1 MDVRLFLGT
10 AETCRFD
17 WKVSSEA
24 NYDKLEY
31 SVDGIP
37 VTNISGSRDWQTM
50 ELSLEA
56 GEHTIAWRYFKD
68 GSRSS
73 GEDCGWVDISDLLTM
88 KFLYGNSLALI
99 FPDSYPQIRS
109 ARIVGEESTKLFDG
123 VFAGCP
129 GITSLELDCTVA
141 AEQLVM
147 KDLLPDCFDK
157 LERFVLHGEQK
168 ILPDGV
174 FAGCPGITSLELDC
188 TVAAEQLMMKD
199 LLPDCFDKLER
210 FVLRGEQK
218 ILPDGAFDGCTAL
231 SEIELPE
238 SLEDFG
244 ENDIRETGRRG
255 GKTGLWIQNGWLL
268 GYIGEA
274 PAEVVV
280 PEGVKGIASF
290 AFAEQ
295 AWLERVTLPSTLK
308 YIGANAFRA
317 CTSLECVELPEGLV
331 SVGDGAFRD
340 CTWMQEVT
348 FPESLETIGDLAFGN
363 CSMLEGIECCDG
375 LQVIGEG
382 AFSNCWRMLSVALP
396 ASVDEIGARAF
407 YNCKNLLGVTVPAHV
422 ETLANLFPDVYQ
434 SVLSVT
440 IAEGE
445 SELIAGIFGGCQM
458 LEEVELSDAIREIPD
473 SAFEG
478 CLELRR
484 IRFPN
489 ELVRIGHRAFFGCS
503 KIDQLEFPAGLQE
516 IGDDAF
522 NGLPQVRDL
531 KCPTSVR
538 KIGAR
543 AFKGVWDDEEIKLP
557 EELESLGADAFA
569 DCSSI
574 RRIALSAVATP
585 IKSAF
590 PAAYSQIDSVTILG
604 APETIAPDFCRDV
617 VQLVGVQIPS
627 TVTNIGSS
635 AFAGLP
641 NLAEITLPPNLR
653 TIGEQAFRGDVRLT
667 AVDLPQLLEAVGAG
681 AFEGCSNVRTV
692 SCPGEVGTLSAL
704 FSSAYGQITAVSIN
718 RGTEQLMD
726 DLLSGCAKLAQVDL
740 PGGVTNI
747 GARAFKDCVA
757 LTAFGVPNGVVTLGE
772 DAFSGCTGL
781 TSMSLPEGLETI
793 SAGAF
798 RNCCGISSIV
808 IPSTVAFI
816 GADAFNGCSALRSV
830 SFLGWCPQFDD
841 DCYNGTPTE
850 LVSYVINGSRGWDG
864 IPTSRALP
872 EYWPTANGRTIT
884 YWEPNTFEVTFDGN
898 GGTPSSLV
906 VVQTTGMT
914 YVLPEDD
921 PVMESA
927 SFAGW
932 WTQPVNGGQIKSVTK
947 VEVTRA
953 QTFYAHWKYHDYAV
967 RFDANGGF
975 GEMANQPFTV
985 NTPGELSA
993 NRFLRKDCRF
1003 AGWALSP
1010 EGGVAFADGAEVEN
1024 LSLEQDAV
1032 VVLYA
1037 VWEDE
1042 PWGAADYLN
1051 APGLA
1056 FGFAG
1061 DADWIGDDEVSRDGI
1076 GSLRSGVI
1084 PAADEGRQTTSV
1096 LRTTVVGEGSGSFWW
1111 KVSCEPDDAG
1121 DYYDYCS
1128 FTVDGVEVAKIAGV
1142 TEWAKVDYEVTGE
1155 GEHVLV
1161 WKFVRDDWDEDETRF
1176 ENAAWVDEFVWTPT
1190 PVTLS
1195 FEAGG
1200 AEGAVPQPITKS
1212 AGAEVVLPTPSLL
1225 TKAGM
1230 EFVGWSDGAR
1240 QFAAGEVYRFG
1251 AENVVLVAVWREKV
1265 WTLEEAA
1272 NLTGFALTTGG
1283 DANWVVDLA
1292 TNYDGVAAIR
1302 SGTIGDSQDTWVSMA
1317 VDGPGTVG
1325 FRVFVSGEYNRGKL
1339 CDYLKFEVDG
1349 IQEFASYDA
1358 DWSNVVVTVV
1368 GTGVHT
1374 LKWTYLKNTSKSV
1387 GADGAWLD
1395 EIVWM
1400 PSAEPEVKPTVEGDG
1415 GATVTGDAETGFV
1428 IKPSDGKTSVE
1439 VTIPQG
1445 VDAAKVTV
1453 EVSPKVESVM
1463 PNGAKVKI
1471 VSGGA
1476 DITEFLNVPAA
1487 DGNGVVDL
1495 TKATVKEAIVKEA
1508 MDIEKG
1514 AVIDL
1519 CGGSQGAASPTITTA
1534 PTRVGL
1540 FYQFREGETLDG
1552 MKDGD
1557 SKVGDGEAW
1566 TPNITVKGGNSAF
1579 YSIGV
1584 GKGE

>member
-1 MDVRLFLGT
+1 MNKLIALMTSVLLAGTAFCAATTHLSLDCREGVREICADGEELRYDVGWYADADQIRIMVDGADVETGTTGSVLWYPESDKSAPHVLVLEALRNGQVVATETAEFALGYIRNVTARQLWPHKKVEVCYEVEADIGEVADKSATLVLTCENNTAKTVLGDVRCVPGPHRVVWDMEADGVEVNQSDVRFTLAYEGTRIGQTAQTYTYSGYIPTTKTLLWDGISVADIVGAVGCVNSAWVEKPDDVPAYNLKLNDSVLAAQFQLLDGDCVKCVGVEFLDGVDGVYGQAVYSRYRRSPGALGT
-10 AETCRFD
+10 DFD
-17 WKVSSEA
+17 SGSYYSNLPGSSDWWDNGYCVKNVRVTVDGEARGVSEPTEINTSSSVKDGMTVEGSMT
-24 NYDKLEY
+24 LEY
-31 SVDGIP
+31 SPIDAGRVSLEVNGREVLSATEAGAFEWMPDKPGTYVLTHRAGSNVFTRRVVCPAADDAKELEIGWLDEP
-37 VTNISGSRDWQTM
+37 LSNVFSNVYASVTNVT
-50 ELSLEA
+50 
-56 GEHTIAWRYFKD
+56 
-68 GSRSS
+68 
-73 GEDCGWVDISDLLTM
+73 
-88 KFLYGNSLALI
+88 
-99 FPDSYPQIRS
+99 
-109 ARIVGEESTKLFDG
+109 
-123 VFAGCP
+123 FAP
-129 GITSLELDCTVA
+129 
-141 AEQLVM
+141 
-147 KDLLPDCFDK
+147 
-157 LERFVLHGEQK
+157 
-168 ILPDGV
+168 
-174 FAGCPGITSLELDC
+174 
-188 TVAAEQLMMKD
+188 
-199 LLPDCFDKLER
+199 
-210 FVLRGEQK
+210 VLRD
-218 ILPDGAFDGCTAL
+218 LPKDAFDGCG
-231 SEIELPE
+231 ELAV
-238 SLEDFG
+238 SQKDGFV
-244 ENDIRETGRRG
+244 TY
-255 GKTGLWIQNGWLL
+255 NGWLL

-280 PEGVKGIASF
+280 LEGVKGIASF
-290 AFAEQ
+290 AFEGQ
-295 AWLERVTLPSTLK
+295 ARLERVTLPSTLK

-363 CSMLEGIECCDG
+363 CSMLDGIECCDG

-434 SVLSVT
+434 SILSVT

-445 SELIAGIFGGCQM
+445 SELTAGIFGGCQM

-489 ELVRIGHRAFFGCS
+489 ELIRIGHRAFFGCS

-531 KCPTSVR
+531 KCPASVR

-543 AFKGVWDDEEIKLP
+543 AFKGVWNDEEIKLP

-585 IKSAF
+585 VKSAF

-667 AVDLPQLLEAVGAG
+667 AVDLPQSLDAVGAG

-932 WTQPVNGGQIKSVTK
+932 
-947 VEVTRA
+947 
-953 QTFYAHWKYHDYAV
+953 
-967 RFDANGGF
+967 
-975 GEMANQPFTV
+975 
-985 NTPGELSA
+985 
-993 NRFLRKDCRF
+993 
-1003 AGWALSP
+1003 
-1010 EGGVAFADGAEVEN
+1010 
-1024 LSLEQDAV
+1024 
-1032 VVLYA
+1032 
-1037 VWEDE
+1037 
-1042 PWGAADYLN
+1042 
-1051 APGLA
+1051 
-1056 FGFAG
+1056 
-1061 DADWIGDDEVSRDGI
+1061 
-1076 GSLRSGVI
+1076 
-1084 PAADEGRQTTSV
+1084 
-1096 LRTTVVGEGSGSFWW
+1096 
-1111 KVSCEPDDAG
+1111 
-1121 DYYDYCS
+1121 
-1128 FTVDGVEVAKIAGV
+1128 
-1142 TEWAKVDYEVTGE
+1142 
-1155 GEHVLV
+1155 
-1161 WKFVRDDWDEDETRF
+1161 
-1176 ENAAWVDEFVWTPT
+1176 
-1190 PVTLS
+1190 
-1195 FEAGG
+1195 
-1200 AEGAVPQPITKS
+1200 
-1212 AGAEVVLPTPSLL
+1212 
-1225 TKAGM
+1225 
-1230 EFVGWSDGAR
+1230 
-1240 QFAAGEVYRFG
+1240 
-1251 AENVVLVAVWREKV
+1251 
-1265 WTLEEAA
+1265 
-1272 NLTGFALTTGG
+1272 
-1283 DANWVVDLA
+1283 
-1292 TNYDGVAAIR
+1292 
-1302 SGTIGDSQDTWVSMA
+1302 
-1317 VDGPGTVG
+1317 
-1325 FRVFVSGEYNRGKL
+1325 
-1339 CDYLKFEVDG
+1339 
-1349 IQEFASYDA
+1349 
-1358 DWSNVVVTVV
+1358 
-1368 GTGVHT
+1368 
-1374 LKWTYLKNTSKSV
+1374 
-1387 GADGAWLD
+1387 
-1395 EIVWM
+1395 
-1400 PSAEPEVKPTVEGDG
+1400 
-1415 GATVTGDAETGFV
+1415 
-1428 IKPSDGKTSVE
+1428 
-1439 VTIPQG
+1439 
-1445 VDAAKVTV
+1445 
-1453 EVSPKVESVM
+1453 
-1463 PNGAKVKI
+1463 
-1471 VSGGA
+1471 
-1476 DITEFLNVPAA
+1476 
-1487 DGNGVVDL
+1487 
-1495 TKATVKEAIVKEA
+1495 
-1508 MDIEKG
+1508 
-1514 AVIDL
+1514 
-1519 CGGSQGAASPTITTA
+1519 
-1534 PTRVGL
+1534 
-1540 FYQFREGETLDG
+1540 
-1552 MKDGD
+1552 
-1557 SKVGDGEAW
+1557 
-1566 TPNITVKGGNSAF
+1566 
-1579 YSIGV
+1579 
-1584 GKGE
+1584 